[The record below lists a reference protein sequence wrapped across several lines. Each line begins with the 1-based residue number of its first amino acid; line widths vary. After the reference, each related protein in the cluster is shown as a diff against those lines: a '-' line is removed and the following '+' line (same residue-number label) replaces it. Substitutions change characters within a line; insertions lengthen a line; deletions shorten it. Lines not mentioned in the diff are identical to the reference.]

1 MENKK
6 IIGTKKISYDG
17 IEFDSVLEK
26 NLYKYLKEEG
36 FNPEVKPEK
45 SVLMEGFF
53 SKKIQYYCKYKKR
66 GQTKETF
73 QLDDRKILSIT
84 YTYDI
89 KVTHKG
95 YTILFDAKGYSN
107 DRYPLKKKLFFNKLE
122 GSGGDDVKYI
132 FFEPGSIREIKQCIE
147 IIKNL

>member
-6 IIGTKKISYDG
+6 IINTKRILYDE
-17 IEFDSVLEK
+17 IQFDSVLEK
-26 NLYKYLKEEG
+26 NLYKCLKEEG
-36 FNPEVKPEK
+36 FNPEVKPERAI
-45 SVLMEGFF
+45 LMEGFF
-53 SKKIQYYCKYKKR
+53 SEKIQYYCKYKKK
-66 GQTKETF
+66 GQPKEVF
-73 QLDDRKILSIT
+73 QLDDRKIQSIT
-84 YTYDI
+84 YTYDVRI
-89 KVTHKG
+89 IHKG
-95 YTILFDAKGYSN
+95 YTILFDAKGHPN

>member
-45 SVLMEGFF
+45 AVLMEGFF

-66 GQTKETF
+66 GQTREVF